1 MNKKLAI
8 TLMALA
14 VILSTLAC
22 SGNINGVNFGND
34 PIEGSGNVVSEE
46 REVSGFSRLELAGL
60 GKLVVEF
67 GEEEALTVEAEDN
80 LLPYI
85 ETEVR
90 GQRLVIKM
98 QEGISIN
105 PTESITYYLTVV
117 ELDSVE
123 VSGLINAILPEIT
136 TTDFTLDI
144 SGGGDVDIAGL
155 YAARLT
161 VNISGLGDVTVDEGE
176 VTDLVVDISGGG
188 SFKAG
193 DLESEYAEVEISGLG
208 SATLRV
214 SKRLEVKISGGGS
227 VEYYG
232 SPSVDSDISGVGD
245 VEKLG
250 D

>member
-1 MNKKLAI
+1 MNRKLAI

-22 SGNINGVNFGND
+22 SGNINGANFGYD
-34 PIEGSGNVVSEE
+34 SIEGSGRVISEE

-60 GKLVVEF
+60 GKLIVEF
-67 GEEEALTVEAEDN
+67 GEEEALTIEAEDN

-90 GQRLVIKM
+90 GKRLVISTK
-98 QEGISIN
+98 EKISLQ

-117 ELDSVE
+117 ELDSVS
-123 VSGLINAILPEIT
+123 VSGLINAVLPEIK

-155 YAARLT
+155 YADRLT
-161 VNISGLGDVTVDEGE
+161 VNISGLGDVTINEGA
-176 VTDLVVDISGGG
+176 VTDQVIDISGGG
-188 SFKAG
+188 NYRAK
-193 DLESEYAEVEISGLG
+193 DLESEYADVEISGLG

-214 SKRLEVKISGGGS
+214 SDSLNVDISGGGS

-232 SPSVDSDISGVGD
+232 SPSVNSDISGIGD